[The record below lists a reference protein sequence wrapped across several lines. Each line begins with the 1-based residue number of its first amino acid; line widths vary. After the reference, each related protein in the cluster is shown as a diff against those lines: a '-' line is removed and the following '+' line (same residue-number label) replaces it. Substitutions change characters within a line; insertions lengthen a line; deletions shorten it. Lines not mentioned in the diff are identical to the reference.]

1 MRPLLTQPSR
11 IHLPLLIFLA
21 AAALLPLDI
30 QAQGLIPVRVLSLD
44 DVGGAYFGMDV
55 KGIGDCD
62 GDGVPDF
69 AVDAP
74 GTRVNLGPPFNLLS
88 QNTGVYVYSGLNG
101 RLIMDTNLHPG
112 LPPLIY
118 PGAARRVA
126 SLGDVDGDGLSDIVV
141 GIQQDIIIDSVVAF
155 GQLNSGG
162 TLLHTHNS
170 PYNPIIP
177 SVWGLTPSIT
187 HYPPPADP
195 PHYYVADMELIG
207 DVNGNGSPDY
217 AISSAGM
224 AADLNISA
232 GSIPTSYPYT
242 YQLQYIEVVDG
253 ATGLQIYK
261 KNPDFVSLP
270 VYGFTGIN
278 LSGNPYNGLFSFNL
292 QILGSCWGFAPNWG
306 ASPRCQGSC
315 RMS

>member
-195 PHYYVADMELIG
+195 PPLLRCRHGVDRGCQWEWESGLCDIICWDGRRPQYLRWVYPHFL
-207 DVNGNGSPDY
+207 PLY
-217 AISSAGM
+217 
-224 AADLNISA
+224 L
-232 GSIPTSYPYT
+232 PT
-242 YQLQYIEVVDG
+242 
-253 ATGLQIYK
+253 
-261 KNPDFVSLP
+261 P
-270 VYGFTGIN
+270 VYRGCG
-278 LSGNPYNGLFSFNL
+278 
-292 QILGSCWGFAPNWG
+292 
-306 ASPRCQGSC
+306 RCD
-315 RMS
+315 RLTDL